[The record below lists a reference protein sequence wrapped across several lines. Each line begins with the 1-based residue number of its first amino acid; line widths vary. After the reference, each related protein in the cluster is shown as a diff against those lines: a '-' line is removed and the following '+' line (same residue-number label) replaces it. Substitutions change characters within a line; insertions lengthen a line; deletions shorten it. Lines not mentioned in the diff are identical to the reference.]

1 MIAAW
6 ACLTFSGDE
15 TLKKQKKRKKKN
27 VAQIRA

>member
-15 TLKKQKKRKKKN
+15 TLKKQKKKKKKECGPN
-27 VAQIRA
+27 